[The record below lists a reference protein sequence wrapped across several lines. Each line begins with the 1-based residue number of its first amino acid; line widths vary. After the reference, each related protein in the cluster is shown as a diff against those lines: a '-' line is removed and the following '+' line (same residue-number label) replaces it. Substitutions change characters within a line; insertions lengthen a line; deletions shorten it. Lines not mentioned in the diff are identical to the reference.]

1 MIIRELLNKIGF
13 DVDTKGIETLN
24 RSINSAKSTI
34 FTLGATITA
43 AAASVFALVKNVS
56 TVGDEINKSS
66 EELGLSTDALQEWR
80 YAADQAGISNEELAT
95 SVRMFSR
102 NIGEAVTTGTGP
114 FVDRMNQL
122 GVSVVDANGK
132 LKDNDTLL
140 LQVADALKNVKN
152 ASERGAIAQEFFGR
166 SGLRMATF
174 LSKGSEEVKLLRE
187 RAHDLGLVL
196 DKESV
201 NAAEEFNDRL
211 SDVFQV
217 VKAIKN
223 QVGSGLMPVMKE
235 AALTFLD
242 WSIINREIIKQNLT
256 KFLNG
261 IVEALQMLWQWGVKL
276 ARGFDS
282 LSKYVGGTENA
293 LLGLAAA
300 FLLVKLS
307 PLISG
312 LFTLTG
318 VLWSFFAGLVAVEA
332 GVLLIPIAMAL
343 FITAIILA
351 VQELL
356 IFFGVMEGGTG
367 KQLSAWDAFKIAIL
381 AVLGA
386 ILLLRAVAFAK
397 WLYDVA
403 AALVSATVASWGIV
417 APWLVFLGLLGVIIF
432 GLWKFNETWN
442 ELLGP
447 FTFIDKLKFA
457 WLAFKTW
464 ITSLFKDMTDWIGK
478 KFDAFVDSIVEKVT
492 WLTDKLKSINPF
504 ADEPRPGNNQSPRVA
519 LATGSNGSLPQ
530 DPLGYSGEGYKSTPR
545 PIENFMYH
553 AAREYQAM
561 DVAPAIAPGQIYN
574 AGSNINNTNNSNTVT
589 NNRPVNV
596 TSNVNVTLPPGTS
609 GIQQQDVTTAV
620 KAAWQEELQKVLE
633 TGLFNNTELE

>member
-13 DVDTKGIETLN
+13 DVDTKGIDTLN
-24 RSINSAKSTI
+24 KSINSAKSTI
-34 FTLGATITA
+34 FTLGATIATA
-43 AAASVFALVKNVS
+43 AGSVFALVKNVS
-56 TVGDEINKSS
+56 SIGDELNKSS

-80 YAADQAGISNEELAT
+80 YAADQAGISNDELAT
-95 SVRMFSR
+95 SIRMFSR

-122 GVSVVDANGK
+122 GVSIVESNGK

-166 SGLRMATF
+166 AGLRMATF

-187 RAHDLGLVL
+187 RAHELGLVL

-211 SDVFQV
+211 SEVFQV

-223 QVGSGLMPVMKE
+223 QVGSALMPVMKE

-256 KFLNG
+256 KFLTG
-261 IVEALQMLWQWGVKL
+261 IVEALQMVWQWGVKL
-276 ARGFDS
+276 IREFDS
-282 LSKYVGGTENA
+282 LAKYVGGTENA
-293 LLGLAAA
+293 LIGLAAA
-300 FLLVKLS
+300 FLLIKLS

-318 VLWSFFAGLVAVEA
+318 ILWSFFAGLVAVQG
-332 GVLLIPIAMAL
+332 GVLLIPLAIAL
-343 FITAIILA
+343 LITAVILA
-351 VQELL
+351 AQEILK
-356 IFFGVMEGGTG
+356 FFGVMEGGTD
-367 KQLSAWDAFKIAIL
+367 KQLTAWEAFKIAIL
-381 AVLGA
+381 AVLAA
-386 ILLLRAVAFAK
+386 ILALRVIAFAK

-403 AALVSATVASWGIV
+403 AALVSATAASWGII
-417 APWLVFLGLLGVIIF
+417 APWLVFLGLLGVIIY

-447 FTFIDKLKFA
+447 FTFIDKLKIA
-457 WLAFKTW
+457 WFSFKTW
-464 ITSLFKDMTDWIGK
+464 LYGLFKNITEWIGK

-492 WLTDKLKSINPF
+492 WLTDKLKELNPF
-504 ADEPRPGNNQSPRVA
+504 SDEPNVTKREQSPR
-519 LATGSNGSLPQ
+519 LASANGVPSEL
-530 DPLGYSGEGYKSTPR
+530 LGFPEDNQKTRVRR
-545 PIENFMYH
+545 PIENFMIH
-553 AAREYQAM
+553 AARESQAM
-561 DVAPAIAPGQIYN
+561 ADAPVVAPGQIYN
-574 AGSNINNTNNSNTVT
+574 AGSSINNNNTNNSNTIT
-589 NNRPVNV
+589 NNRPVNL
-596 TSNVNVTLPPGTS
+596 TSNVNVNLPPGTS